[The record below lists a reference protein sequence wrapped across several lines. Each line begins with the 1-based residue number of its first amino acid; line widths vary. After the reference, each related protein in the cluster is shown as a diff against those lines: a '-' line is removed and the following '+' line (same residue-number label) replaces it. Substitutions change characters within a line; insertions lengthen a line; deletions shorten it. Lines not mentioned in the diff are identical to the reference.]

1 MTFSF
6 CSNGIQFKGCNGGII
21 PPGEYVTP
29 DGVQTL
35 TNKTIDAEKNT
46 IENINIQNFK
56 EGLVRENVRDVDTAS
71 NDYLVTE
78 KAVSLAN
85 DTFVFEQAVASDTWV
100 VVHNLNKYPSV
111 MLVDSAGTQFI
122 APVNYDSRNQLTVYI
137 NGKTTGKVFLN

>member
-6 CSNGIQFKGCNGGII
+6 CSDGIQFRGCHGGII
-21 PPGEYVTP
+21 PPGGYVTP

-35 TNKTIDAEKNT
+35 TNKTIDAEKNN
-46 IENINIQNFK
+46 IQNINVQNFK
-56 EGLVRENVRDVDTAS
+56 EGLVRENVRDVDSAS

-78 KAVSLAN
+78 KAVALAN
-85 DTFVFEQAVASDTWV
+85 DTFVFEQAEASDVWV

-137 NGKTTGKVFLN
+137 NGRTTGKVLLN